1 MNCEE
6 LEEMSAFFSRR
17 CKIYDTV
24 HPATIDGGP
33 ESKQVPAQW
42 LPENT
47 GRLLDLGIGTG
58 LELEAVFRRFPDVRV
73 TGLDICGDMLAVL
86 REKYPD
92 RRLELHQAS
101 YLDYDFGSG
110 LYDAALS
117 VMSLHHYTPAV
128 KTALYRR
135 IRQALKPGGVYV
147 ECDYMLSEHE
157 YPDPLEQE
165 NLLFAQYRRIQE
177 EQRLDPGLE
186 YHFDTPCA
194 VPHQKEMLLE
204 AGFRSAEEVWRRKN
218 TVVLVART
226 PSGLNA

>member
-47 GRLLDLGIGTG
+47 SRLLDLGIG
-58 LELEAVFRRFPDVRV
+58 

-86 REKYPD
+86 REKYPG
-92 RRLELHQAS
+92 RRLDLHQTS

-117 VMSLHHYTPAV
+117 VMSLHHYTPPV

-135 IRQALKPGGVYV
+135 IRQALRPGGVYV

-204 AGFRSAEEVWRRKN
+204 AGFRSIEEVWRRKN
-218 TVVLVART
+218 TVVLVARA

>member
-47 GRLLDLGIGTG
+47 SRLLDIGIG
-58 LELEAVFRRFPDVRV
+58 

-86 REKYPD
+86 REKYPG
-92 RRLELHQAS
+92 RRLELHQTS

-117 VMSLHHYTPAV
+117 VMSLHHYTPPV

-135 IRQALKPGGVYV
+135 IRQALRPGGVYV

>member
-73 TGLDICGDMLAVL
+73 TGLDICGDMLNIL
-86 REKYPD
+86 REKYPG
-92 RRLELHQAS
+92 RRLELHQTS

-117 VMSLHHYTPAV
+117 VMSLHHYTPPV

-135 IRQALKPGGVYV
+135 IRQALRPGGVYV

-204 AGFRSAEEVWRRKN
+204 AGFRSVEEVWRRKN
-218 TVVLVART
+218 TVVLVARA